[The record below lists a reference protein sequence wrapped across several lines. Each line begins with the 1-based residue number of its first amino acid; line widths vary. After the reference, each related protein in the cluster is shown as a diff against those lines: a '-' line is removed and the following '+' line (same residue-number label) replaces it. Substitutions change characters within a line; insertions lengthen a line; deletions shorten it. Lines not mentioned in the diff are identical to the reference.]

1 MAPTGAHS
9 PRRAEQREGCSRRRT
24 QPVMNQSP
32 ALAEALVELELYDDT
47 DEAEAGFAL
56 LAAFDLDEID
66 VPAVH

>member
-1 MAPTGAHS
+1 
-9 PRRAEQREGCSRRRT
+9 
-24 QPVMNQSP
+24 MNQSP